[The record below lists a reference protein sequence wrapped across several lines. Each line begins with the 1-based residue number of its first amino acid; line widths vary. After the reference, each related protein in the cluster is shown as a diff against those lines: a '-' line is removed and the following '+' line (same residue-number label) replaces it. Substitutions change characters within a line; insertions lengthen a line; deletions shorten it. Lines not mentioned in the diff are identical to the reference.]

1 MHVLPFIRLGHP
13 AILCTKLSHPTIVA
27 TRTKN
32 QGHGIEKHLEFT
44 ILFIFQF
51 WLLWEVKGQQS
62 ISGATP
68 QPQEIMSF
76 VQGLVAL
83 KVKEILPGMKQVVV
97 WTNINIADTLNLG
110 CILEKDVDYRGH
122 NILGGLGY
130 KAGVTSA
137 QACAELSLSKG
148 VPFWTYQYSYQRC
161 FVKSSD
167 SKATILKG
175 VISGTQACAF
185 PQLAPLGVVASQ
197 RLNDSPPQLCAD
209 SNSTTFCV
217 VEKARFPWIAL
228 YLGLKVRISR
238 VEIRN
243 RADCCGDKFRNIEVR
258 VTDTLPNTGIF
269 HTS

>member
-1 MHVLPFIRLGHP
+1 MALRSKRSTVHFRCYTTTSGNYELCPRLS
-13 AILCTKLSHPTIVA
+13 CTKGKRNFVWDA
-27 TRTKN
+27 TCC
-32 QGHGIEKHLEFT
+32 
-44 ILFIFQF
+44 
-51 WLLWEVKGQQS
+51 S
-62 ISGATP
+62 
-68 QPQEIMSF
+68 
-76 VQGLVAL
+76 L
-83 KVKEILPGMKQVVV
+83 KKYQL
-97 WTNINIADTLNLG
+97 ADIPNPG